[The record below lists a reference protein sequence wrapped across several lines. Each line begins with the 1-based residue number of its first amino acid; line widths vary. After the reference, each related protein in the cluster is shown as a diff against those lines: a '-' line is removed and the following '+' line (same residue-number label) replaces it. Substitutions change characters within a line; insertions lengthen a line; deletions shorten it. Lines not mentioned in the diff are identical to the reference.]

1 MSRLILAALIMIS
14 ATPAVAGT
22 AHATMSVGVVV
33 LPYDP
38 SAPAPQ
44 PAPQP
49 QSPPTNDGH

>member
-1 MSRLILAALIMIS
+1 MSRLILAALIMVS
-14 ATPAVAGT
+14 ATPAFAGI

-38 SAPAPQ
+38 PAPQ

-49 QSPPTNDGH
+49 ESSTPTDGH